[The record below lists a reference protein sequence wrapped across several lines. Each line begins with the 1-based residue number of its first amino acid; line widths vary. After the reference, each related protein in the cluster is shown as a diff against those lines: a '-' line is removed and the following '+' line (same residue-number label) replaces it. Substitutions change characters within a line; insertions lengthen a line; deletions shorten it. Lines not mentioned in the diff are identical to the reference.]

1 MISIN
6 GVEMPTPKSYE
17 VGIQD
22 IDGETNRNAQGDMC
36 RDRITTKRKLTMEW
50 SPLSQSESSILL
62 NAVADEFFSC
72 TFPDPKDGT
81 ITKTMYVGD
90 RTTPMLYQGRWSG
103 LKMDFIER

>member
-1 MISIN
+1 MISRN
-6 GVEMPTPKSYE
+6 GVVMPTPKSYE

-22 IDGETNRNAQGDMC
+22 IDGETNRNAAGYMC
-36 RDRITTKRKLTMEW
+36 RDRIATKRQLTMEW
-50 SPLSQSESSILL
+50 PPLSQSESSTLL

-90 RTTPMLYQGRWSG
+90 RTTPMLYKGRWSG
-103 LKMDFIER
+103 LKMNFIER

>member
-6 GVEMPTPKSYE
+6 GVVIPTPKSYE

-22 IDGETNRNAQGDMC
+22 IDGETNRNAAGYMC

-50 SPLSQSESSILL
+50 PPLSQGESSTLL
-62 NAVADEFFSC
+62 NAVADEFFEC
-72 TFPDPKDGT
+72 TFIDPQLGQ

-90 RTTPMLYQGRWSG
+90 RTTPMLYKGRWSG
-103 LKMDFIER
+103 LKMNFIER